1 MTRTEKQNAVADL
14 KEKFG
19 SSQYFYVADS
29 STLTV
34 EQVNQL
40 RGLCFKN
47 DIEMKVVKNTLAI
60 KAMEQCDAEK
70 NFEELFPVL
79 KGPTTIFFTEVGN
92 APAKMIKEFRKAN
105 EKPILKAAYI
115 DTAIYE
121 GDDQLDAL
129 AKLKSRDE
137 LIGEIITILQSPAK
151 NVIGSLQSGGSKLSG
166 ILKALGE
173 REG

>member
-1 MTRTEKQNAVADL
+1 
-14 KEKFG
+14 
-19 SSQYFYVADS
+19 
-29 STLTV
+29 
-34 EQVNQL
+34 
-40 RGLCFKN
+40 
-47 DIEMKVVKNTLAI
+47 
-60 KAMEQCDAEK
+60 MEQCDAEK

-92 APAKMIKEFRKAN
+92 APAKLIKEFRKEN
-105 EKPILKAAYI
+105 ERPILKAAYI

-129 AKLKSRDE
+129 TKLKSRDE
-137 LIGEIITILQSPAK
+137 LIGEIIGILQSPAK
-151 NVIGSLQSGGSKLSG
+151 NVISSLQSGGSKLSG